1 LKVRRHVY
9 PVLAFSWILEFELK
23 ISTVSLL
30 SFVLSLRDAQLTLVN
45 NNPANPLIYDFYNFP
60 THYYSQTFH
69 SAGPEGGVEVVKR
82 ALEAGG
88 WKVEPVDRG
97 LDHGLWGE

>member
-1 LKVRRHVY
+1 VY

-23 ISTVSLL
+23 ISTVSLF
-30 SFVLSLRDAQLTLVN
+30 SFLPSLHDAQLIVVN
-45 NNPANPLIYDFYNFP
+45 HNPANPLIYDFYNFP